1 MNRRVYTSIIMI
13 LILAGCTPRYVVPLS
28 DSYSQTQF
36 SKLSKGYEK
45 TVDTQY
51 GEEIPFDDVYIRNHT
66 VYITPK
72 GSSEITRTIPL
83 SQVSTINLIS
93 HPQLV
98 SRLFA
103 SFAGTAIGIAA
114 GWGLAKFI
122 DSQHITSPESIIPIF
137 DVTLIPIDGVMGGTV
152 GYTASNT
159 NMYRGKYL
167 IIKHD
172 TTYRLRPVKKQHLPK
187 HPGVIMDN

>member
-1 MNRRVYTSIIMI
+1 MI

-45 TVDTQY
+45 TVDTIY
-51 GEEIPFDDVYIRNHT
+51 GEEIPFDEVHIRNHT
-66 VYITPK
+66 VYIVSK
-72 GSSEITRTIPL
+72 DSSEITRAIPL
-83 SQVSTINLIS
+83 SQVNTINLIS

-103 SFAGTAIGIAA
+103 TVAGTIIGVAA

-122 DSQHITSPESIIPIF
+122 DSQHIASPESIIPIF
-137 DVTLIPIDGVMGGTV
+137 DVTLIPLGGVMGGTV
-152 GYTASNT
+152 GYTASKT
-159 NMYRGKYL
+159 DVYKGRYL
-167 IIKHD
+167 VIRHD
-172 TTYRLRPVKKQHLPK
+172 TTYRLRPAKEQQPPK
-187 HPGVIMDN
+187 RPGVIMDN